1 MILRIKNNMGSVE
14 DIVREISLSTR
25 FANRAIRA
33 VELVA
38 SKDQKEA
45 CRHLYRALQFVEW
58 IGDHVSQS
66 PFSGD
71 TSVQTALIE
80 TQGVIDTLRRFG
92 TEKGWDNIC
101 SRMHDKKRKWRT
113 NDEEVVESL
122 NTRIRRVRFDV

>member
-1 MILRIKNNMGSVE
+1 MVSVE
-14 DIVREISLSTR
+14 DIVREISLSTTL
-25 FANRAIRA
+25 ANRAIRA

-66 PFSGD
+66 PFAGD
-71 TSVQTALIE
+71 TGVQTALVE
-80 TQGVIDTLRRFG
+80 THNVIDTLRHFG
-92 TEKGWDNIC
+92 TEKGWNNIC
-101 SRMHDKKRKWRT
+101 LRMHNKKRKWRT
-113 NDEEVVESL
+113 NDEEVLGSL